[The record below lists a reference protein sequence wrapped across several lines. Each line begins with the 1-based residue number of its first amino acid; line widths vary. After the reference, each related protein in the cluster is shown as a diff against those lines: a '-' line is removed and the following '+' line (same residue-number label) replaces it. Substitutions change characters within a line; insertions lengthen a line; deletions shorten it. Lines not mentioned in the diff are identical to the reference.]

1 MSIQST
7 EPLSRRK
14 RTAQSETDSGGRLAG
29 IIAAGLVLPP
39 LLLAELWGE
48 RSEKYKQWV
57 ITAFFV
63 VFGATMVIGFGDAY
77 RHLLRVEHLYA
88 QMSFAAFVDDLWR
101 MLSFRLTES
110 DAREPYIHV
119 LSYFFGGVIGLPQF
133 FFPFV
138 AGVYGYFFGGSI
150 LHVLRHFKLSKTNY
164 VLLGLVIIFVLMQ
177 SLEGVQTVRTWTG
190 AWVLVY
196 ACLKYH
202 ESRSLKYLLLMFIPP
217 FIHFGL
223 WMMAIPA
230 WLVLIF
236 GSRPVLYS
244 TLLVL
249 STFTNFIP
257 ADAVTDQIA
266 RTERGEQAV
275 GAYRK
280 DEQAIAMEELQAH
293 RETTNF
299 YNAYRRAGI
308 QRWAPTVLA
317 LVLIATGLYQTGMT
331 PYQRRILSIGIAT
344 LAFSNLTWFLFAVHN
359 RTLIIANL
367 FILAAFLMARYDPKT
382 APRFRGLPPY
392 YQWGLHLAVLLYI
405 PVIMFNV
412 SVSFDRLS
420 AFMFAVP
427 MLVFFDPE
435 LNTSM
440 KDFLNF
446 LLGRG

>member
-14 RTAQSETDSGGRLAG
+14 RTRQSETDSGGRLAG
-29 IIAAGLVLPP
+29 IVAASLVLPP
-39 LLLAELWGE
+39 LLLAEIWAK
-48 RSEKYKQWV
+48 RSERYKQWL
-57 ITAFFV
+57 ITVFFV
-63 VFGATMVIGFGDAY
+63 IFGATMIVGEGDAF
-77 RHLLRVEHLYA
+77 RHLMRVEVFYSDMPFSL
-88 QMSFAAFVDDLWR
+88 FLEDLWR
-101 MLSFRLTES
+101 MLTFRLTES
-110 DAREPYIHV
+110 GSREPYIFI
-119 LSYFFGGVIGLPQF
+119 LSYFFGGVVGLPQL

-164 VLLGLVIIFVLMQ
+164 VLFGLVVVFVLMQ

-202 ESRSLKYLLLMFIPP
+202 ESRSVKYLLLMLTPP
-217 FIHFGL
+217 LIHFSF

-230 WLVLIF
+230 WFVVVF

-249 STFTNFIP
+249 STVTNFIP
-257 ADAVTDQIA
+257 AETVTGQIA
-266 RTERGEQAV
+266 RTERGEYAV
-275 GAYRK
+275 GAYRR
-280 DEQAIAMEELQAH
+280 DEQIIAMEEFQVH

-317 LVLIATGLYQTGMT
+317 LVLIATGVYRTGMN

-344 LAFSNLTWFLFAVHN
+344 LAFSNMTWFLFAVHN

-382 APRFRGLPPY
+382 SPRFKGLPPY

-405 PVIMFNV
+405 PAILFNV
-412 SVSFDRLS
+412 SLSLDRLS
-420 AFMFAVP
+420 AFMFAIP
-427 MLVFFDPE
+427 LLVFFDPE
-435 LNTSM
+435 LNMAM
-440 KDFLNF
+440 KEFLNI
-446 LLGRG
+446 LLGRR